1 MFNSMA
7 NKLYIYAKRYG
18 LFYIIHYKSMMS
30 FKINSMEK
38 IECLITYFADTY
50 KEYFSLKA
58 ACALKK
64 ISHSLFLITKNQ
76 S

>member
-1 MFNSMA
+1 MGEPKNVQFCSQQM
-7 NKLYIYAKRYG
+7 LYLCQKIW
-18 LFYIIHYKSMMS
+18 LFYIIRYKSMIS

-58 ACALKK
+58 ACA
-64 ISHSLFLITKNQ
+64 
-76 S
+76 

>member
-1 MFNSMA
+1 M
-7 NKLYIYAKRYG
+7 K
-18 LFYIIHYKSMMS
+18 
-30 FKINSMEK
+30 K

-64 ISHSLFLITKNQ
+64 INKPFIIFNH
-76 S
+76 